1 MQHGAGGGLD
11 GLLFAGPDGA
21 GDDAA
26 LWRSGS
32 AATGESVV
40 AAGRGGRAELASGG
54 ANSSGA
60 SRDFANRSGFGS
72 AGYAPYAGFR
82 TTTLEN

>member
-1 MQHGAGGGLD
+1 MQHGAGGGFD

-32 AATGESVV
+32 AATGEPVV
-40 AAGRGGRAELASGG
+40 AARRCGRAELAPDA
-54 ANSSGA
+54 ANSSVA

-72 AGYAPYAGFR
+72 AGYALDAGFW
-82 TTTLEN
+82 TTTLGN

>member
-40 AAGRGGRAELASGG
+40 AAGRGGRAELAPDA
-54 ANSSGA
+54 ANSSVA
-60 SRDFANRSGFGS
+60 CRDFANRSGFGS